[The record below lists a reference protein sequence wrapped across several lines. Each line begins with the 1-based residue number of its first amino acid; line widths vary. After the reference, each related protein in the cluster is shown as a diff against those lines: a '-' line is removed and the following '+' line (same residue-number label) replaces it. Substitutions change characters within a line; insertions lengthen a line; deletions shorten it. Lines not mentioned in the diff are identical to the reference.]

1 MSLPALFCGLNLS
14 KVIILTV
21 AELEAQSKFQSHE
34 PITGSSYCSVIFAFR
49 CANTTSAIIKIYIQW
64 LISSGSKDTLLLLWT
79 GWRKLQNMLACVVK
93 TDGSRRRTEQW
104 RCTGSPRSLS
114 LSLRLWIF
122 WSWSASSIRRSSCS
136 FLDSC
141 TSVCNFAF
149 SVCRMATVLVD
160 EASCC
165 SSSAWLSDKLF
176 ASSWTDNEEV
186 RKVGLND
193 T

>member
-1 MSLPALFCGLNLS
+1 M
-14 KVIILTV
+14 
-21 AELEAQSKFQSHE
+21 Q
-34 PITGSSYCSVIFAFR
+34 ITLKQKNKKATSVQRPFL
-49 CANTTSAIIKIYIQW
+49 CKSVTLGTYIQW
-64 LISSGSKDTLLLLWT
+64 LVSSGSKDTLLLLWT
-79 GWRKLQNMLACVVK
+79 GKFQNMLACVVK

-114 LSLRLWIF
+114 LSLRPWIF

-149 SVCRMATVLVD
+149 SVCRMATVLVE

-165 SSSAWLSDKLF
+165 SSSARLSNKLF
-176 ASSWTDNEEV
+176 ASSWTDNEQV